1 MNVAAWRG
9 AGQWLP
15 RFATRT
21 VGLVLAA
28 TALVGVAGCGGAKN
42 HTSITALTCPA
53 GELRLTKGAKC
64 TDPCPSG
71 EGYLALLSD
80 SACVPDDDLRGGNAA
95 VAAICLEA
103 SAELRTIEHHG
114 VQPIVRGLSAEILR
128 STRQSISVD
137 AAALNRLRGL
147 GVTGQDRAP
156 RQNAMHHLERNEAA
170 LVALRGRLDRGS
182 SGELESVRSFLDALD
197 ACTAPRKFIQG

>member
-1 MNVAAWRG
+1 
-9 AGQWLP
+9 
-15 RFATRT
+15 
-21 VGLVLAA
+21 
-28 TALVGVAGCGGAKN
+28 VGVAGCGSAKN
-42 HTSITALTCPA
+42 HTSTAALTCPA

-71 EGYLALLSD
+71 EGYLASLSD

-103 SAELRTIEHHG
+103 SAELRTITRPG
-114 VQPIVRGLSAEILR
+114 VQPIVGGLSAEILR

-147 GVTGQDRAP
+147 AVTSQDRAP
-156 RQNAMHHLERNEAA
+156 RQDAMSRLERNEAA
-170 LVALRGRLDRGS
+170 LLALRGRLDRGNP
-182 SGELESVRSFLDALD
+182 GAFESLRSFFDVVA
-197 ACTAPRKFIQG
+197 ACTAPPAPRKFIQG